1 MELKFPLVLSSAAEY
16 FLQILSSCFFFFF
29 IIGFLTFEA
38 GVSFI
43 NTVIS
48 ICIPIFNSHLK
59 ACLGKK
65 NSAESSYL
73 PCLVCCSLAKLKNTS
88 TALVT

>member
-1 MELKFPLVLSSAAEY
+1 MELKFPLVLSSAAEC
-16 FLQILSSCFFFFF
+16 FPQILSSCFF

-73 PCLVCCSLAKLKNTS
+73 PCLVCCSLAKLKKIP
-88 TALVT
+88 LLH

>member
-1 MELKFPLVLSSAAEY
+1 MVLKFPLVLSSAAEY
-16 FLQILSSCFFFFF
+16 FPQILSSCFF

-65 NSAESSYL
+65 I
-73 PCLVCCSLAKLKNTS
+73 VLK
-88 TALVT
+88 AVICHV